1 MPKAIR
7 FISHSSLDAAIAM
20 DNVLMLTENLQFIS
34 QSSEQ
39 SISRTIA
46 FTVTPTY

>member
-7 FISHSSLDAAIAM
+7 FSSESSLDAAIAM
-20 DNVLMLTENLQFIS
+20 DNVLTLAENLEFIR

-39 SISRTIA
+39 SFLLTISFR
-46 FTVTPTY
+46 VTPT